1 MPKND
6 VTGLITDL
14 EMQFA
19 RLILSGTMT
28 DRAAAEAV
36 GLDPESAA
44 YIKSMPRVRDYML
57 EHRAAVE
64 QKLIEQDAGELRRR
78 NQSRDQVLERLWEIA
93 RLDTEKT
100 RNSASAQ
107 VKALSM
113 IVAIEGLIPDRHS
126 TRRAVSPQNIP
137 VPPPVHPPFYK
148 AAWNRTQQDGENVD
162 PGPFPAPA
170 PEEAASELQSASG
183 GKDAPVSAPAPD
195 PTPME
200 LSSRLPRR
208 VVGPERSEGPAV
220 LSPLNSP
227 QTTSSAPRVPMADYF
242 APDTRVP
249 FSIPKNPFARRRW

>member
-6 VTGLITDL
+6 VADLLTDL

-93 RLDTEKT
+93 RLDTEKN

-113 IVAIEGLIPDRHS
+113 IVAIEGLIPDRHAD
-126 TRRAVSPQNIP
+126 RRAVAAQNQP
-137 VPPPVHPPFYK
+137 APPPVHPPFYVSK
-148 AAWNRTQQDGENVD
+148 WARTQQNGENAD
-162 PGPFPAPA
+162 PRPHPAQEDTQP
-170 PEEAASELQSASG
+170 EAASEPQPASG
-183 GKDAPVSAPAPD
+183 GKDALVSAPIPD
-195 PTPME
+195 
-200 LSSRLPRR
+200 
-208 VVGPERSEGPAV
+208 RSEVEGPAV
-220 LSPLNSP
+220 PSPLNPP

>member
-1 MPKND
+1 MSKND
-6 VTGLITDL
+6 VTDLITDL

-36 GLDPESAA
+36 GLEPESAA
-44 YIKSMPRVRDYML
+44 CIKSMPHVRDYML

-64 QKLIEQDAGELRRR
+64 QKLIEQDAGGLRRR

-113 IVAIEGLIPDRHS
+113 IVAIEGLIPNRHAD
-126 TRRAVSPQNIP
+126 RRAVAAQNQP
-137 VPPPVHPPFYK
+137 APPPVHPPFYVSK
-148 AAWNRTQQDGENVD
+148 WARTQQNGENAD
-162 PGPFPAPA
+162 PQPHPAQEDTQP
-170 PEEAASELQSASG
+170 EAASEPQPASG
-183 GKDAPVSAPAPD
+183 GKDAPVSAPTPD
-195 PTPME
+195 PTP
-200 LSSRLPRR
+200 R
-208 VVGPERSEGPAV
+208 PERSEVEGPAV
-220 LSPLNSP
+220 PSPLNPP